1 MSHTNPIFP
10 AGTPKIEVAEVIGG
24 LIGNGVFEIQ
34 DYLYKCLGEGRCYQI
49 LDLDRADRIDG
60 LGIAMLEN
68 FLARGLEIRLIK
80 VSHQQKDSV

>member
-1 MSHTNPIFP
+1 M
-10 AGTPKIEVAEVIGG
+10 
-24 LIGNGVFEIQ
+24 
-34 DYLYKCLGEGRCYQI
+34 LGRREMLSD
-49 LDLDRADRIDG
+49 LDLDRAGRIDG